1 MSHAFRVVQPFRVPR
16 PLPIADVVQCDIRG
30 DAVQP
35 GGKLGADLVLFPCP
49 IDTQEYILRHAQ
61 EAELNRALEDFDQQ
75 INAMYDRQYD
85 PYVDAN

>member
-1 MSHAFRVVQPFRVPR
+1 MSKQPKPKYDRR
-16 PLPIADVVQCDIRG
+16 
-30 DAVQP
+30 
-35 GGKLGADLVLFPCP
+35 FPMP
-49 IDTQEYILRHAQ
+49 TEHTQKEWQEYVLRHAQ